1 MKTAREEQLEQFNK
15 ELRELMMRHYKETE
29 LTLLDMVGALELHK
43 SAFIQAQVSTSA
55 LQSAIGKLVDHLKEH
70 KDDDEQGW
78 SE

>member
-1 MKTAREEQLEQFNK
+1 MKTKREEQIEQFNK

-43 SAFIQAQVSTSA
+43 AAFIQAQVSTTA
-55 LQSAIGKLVDHLKEH
+55 LQSAIGNLVEHLKNQ

-78 SE
+78 

>member
-1 MKTAREEQLEQFNK
+1 MKTVREEQLEQFNK

-55 LQSAIGKLVDHLKEH
+55 LKNAVEALVETLKSH
-70 KDDDEQGW
+70 KEDDEQGW

>member
-1 MKTAREEQLEQFNK
+1 MKTKREEQIEQFNK

-43 SAFIQAQVSTSA
+43 AAFIQAQVSTTA
-55 LQSAIGKLVDHLKEH
+55 LQSAIGNLVEHLKNQ